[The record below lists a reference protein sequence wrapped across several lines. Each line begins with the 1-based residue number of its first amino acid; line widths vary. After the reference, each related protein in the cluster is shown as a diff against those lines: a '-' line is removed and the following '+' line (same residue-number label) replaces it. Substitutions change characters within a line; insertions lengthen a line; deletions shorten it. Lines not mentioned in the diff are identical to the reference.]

1 MTCICGK
8 DHGNVKPVSVEEIS
22 KLLAEDMR
30 KKIDDNVL
38 EQLLKVAE
46 QKQAERKE

>member
-1 MTCICGK
+1 
-8 DHGNVKPVSVEEIS
+8 VEEIS

-38 EQLLKVAE
+38 EQLLKVAG